1 MIEALGGRNNIEH
14 VTNCAT
20 RLRVTVKDVNLVK
33 DAEVF
38 KEGGAHGLV
47 KKGNAIQIIVGLS
60 VPQVKAKF
68 EELLK
73 TSE

>member
-1 MIEALGGRNNIEH
+1 MEQETVQHSLKIEKREKSEISGI
-14 VTNCAT
+14 
-20 RLRVTVKDVNLVK
+20 KDV
-33 DAEVF
+33 EYF

-68 EELLK
+68 EDLLK
-73 TSE
+73 KSE